1 MVVGRFIEMLVG
13 EAETNLLGGTAR
25 SKPKHIQMNGDEG

>member
-13 EAETNLLGGTAR
+13 ETETNLLGGTTG